1 MKTGLKTKRINLILI
16 LAVIL
21 TCLAVI
27 IPSVAKYIIKKDT
40 IIDIEVKPTAFEF
53 CYLDGISGSDQNDGS
68 SAYLAV
74 LTIEKAYEVIKS
86 KVLSSSVGYIIVSG
100 DTFVSSIATPQ
111 NSPFSAQVIITS
123 NPSKIALAGG
133 VTDTTNYQIS
143 NSAALRFASK
153 ICFNAPTK
161 FENMKL
167 SGETDTSAST
177 FYLGG
182 QRIEFG
188 ENLTMPKNINGNFGM
203 ITLYGGNEKTVCDG
217 VDITIKSGMFTE
229 IYGAGNNASGDNT
242 VNGDVK
248 ISMLGGAVKEI
259 KGAGNN
265 NGNVKGNITITVEN
279 ATVENGIYGAGNTS
293 NITVGAIGDVLSGNI
308 TINYKSG
315 ATTKFIY
322 GGGAGTVLGNT
333 QINVTGG
340 TVSAAVYGG
349 GAGDVNKNS
358 QINITGGT
366 VASVYGGGSAG
377 QILGNTKV
385 SIQGATIGGSVFG
398 GGKSAAVL
406 GKAEVY
412 LINSAVTTV
421 YGGGDASGATVF
433 MGVKV
438 FMTNSFATTVY
449 GGGNASGANVSN
461 GAQVVLLGSTT
472 DNVYG
477 GGNNAIIAGGARL
490 GIDASSNIKSK
501 AYLGG
506 KNATVSGDIFS
517 YIEPTLHWW
526 LFVYIY
532 NIGSGKIA
540 SGYNAYLYY
549 APKPDFGTRISN
561 VSIWSSPD
569 REFIFAE

>member
-1 MKTGLKTKRINLILI
+1 MKTGFKTKRTNFILI
-16 LAVIL
+16 LAVVI

-27 IPSVAKYIIKKDT
+27 IPSVAKYVIKKDT

-53 CYLDGISGSDQNDGS
+53 CYLDGTSGSDQNDGS
-68 SAYLAV
+68 SASLAV

-86 KVLSSSVGYIIVSG
+86 KVLSNSVGYIIVSG

-111 NSPFSAQVIITS
+111 NSPFNAQVVITS
-123 NPSKIALAGG
+123 NPSAIAMAGG
-133 VTDTTNYQIS
+133 VTDTTNYQTS

-188 ENLTMPKNINGNFGM
+188 NNLTMPKNSNGNYGM

-217 VDITIKSGMFTE
+217 VDITIRSGKFTE

-293 NITVGAIGDVLSGNI
+293 GITVGTIGDALSGNVKI
-308 TINYKSG
+308 DFKAG

-349 GAGDVNKNS
+349 GAGDVNKNALVH
-358 QINITGGT
+358 ITGGA
-366 VASVYGGGSAG
+366 VASVYGGGSVG
-377 QILGNTKV
+377 KILGNAKV
-385 SIQGATIGGSVFG
+385 LIEGAVIGGSVFG
-398 GGKSAAVL
+398 GGKSAAVV

-412 LINSAVTTV
+412 LVNASATTV

-433 MGVKV
+433 MGAKV
-438 FMTNSFATTVY
+438 FMTSSSATTVY

-461 GAQVVLLGSTT
+461 GAQVVLLGSTAG
-472 DNVYG
+472 NVYG
-477 GGNNAIIAGGARL
+477 GGNNAILSGGARL
-490 GIDASSNIKSK
+490 GIDASSTINTK
-501 AYLGG
+501 AYIGG
-506 KNATVSGDIFS
+506 KNATVSGDSFS

-540 SGYNAYLYY
+540 SGYKAYLYY
-549 APKPDFGTRISN
+549 EPKPDFGTRITN
-561 VSIWSSPD
+561 VSIWSAPN
-569 REFIFAE
+569 REFIFAD